1 MWRKTLLALC
11 VRSPQEALENRRRLC
26 FIINNYLCMCFYG
39 REFMKKFVF
48 LMALLMAG
56 TSVYSQKEYRQ
67 IRELLKNNNE
77 GVIGMVENC
86 LKNDKFKEDPELL
99 HYGVEAWLVANSNL
113 NRKAYLKEKYDTA
126 KLFNSVLN
134 MYNYAVRCDT
144 MEAFAASKKGRKKIK
159 YKYRSSHGDLLRSQ
173 YGNLYNGGQFSLLK
187 KDFANA
193 YIYFSMY
200 YDIRATPLFGGGKI
214 SKRDSLNMQRAAYWA
229 TVCAFQ
235 TNNKENFFKYNA
247 AALRD
252 TTYRQKE
259 LELTARLYKAG
270 NDTAAF
276 KEILKI
282 GVKEYP
288 QQDYFFTNLT
298 DCYNSEGQ
306 FDRAMA
312 LADNILKHDPRSIMA
327 QYGRS
332 LVFLKMKRYDEC
344 IILSKSIIQSDSTY
358 SEAYYNVG
366 AAYLAEAAA
375 IRDKVRSDMKLV
387 EIRNIKREEDKLMR
401 NALPYLE
408 HYRKLNPSLVEWW
421 GRPLYNI
428 YLALNMGDKFEEVE
442 RLIDN
447 AEKAKAEAAAKAA
460 QAKKK

>member
-1 MWRKTLLALC
+1 
-11 VRSPQEALENRRRLC
+11 
-26 FIINNYLCMCFYG
+26 
-39 REFMKKFVF
+39 
-48 LMALLMAG
+48 
-56 TSVYSQKEYRQ
+56 
-67 IRELLKNNNE
+67 
-77 GVIGMVENC
+77 
-86 LKNDKFKEDPELL
+86 
-99 HYGVEAWLVANSNL
+99 
-113 NRKAYLKEKYDTA
+113 
-126 KLFNSVLN
+126 
-134 MYNYAVRCDT
+134 